1 MDGPRAVRA
10 EEFDSLI
17 ELVNMVFMSSRGR
30 APAMPELYPLLY
42 HPRHAEHMRVM
53 VDGGRVVTHIGVRV
67 WDIVVHGRPVR
78 IGSIG
83 GVATDE
89 AYRGRG
95 LATAVLN
102 DVFAHLRDAG
112 ACVAYISGARG
123 LYLRNQAV
131 RASRLFSATAT
142 AEASGDGAGR
152 GYQVRE
158 FAEDDLD
165 AVIRVHQRE
174 PLRYVRP
181 RDEWAMV
188 ATVGSRQ
195 PGAFW
200 KQRLFGLWSNDGLAA
215 YVAVRV
221 MRDPN
226 ATPVVREYGGS
237 RVAIV
242 EAMPAVVQACGA
254 DALGLSA
261 QCDDAELVRLL
272 SGRGIPC
279 APATHGGTWRVLDF
293 GRLMDSLKPWVQE
306 RSQET
311 DGPEL
316 EWESAGDHG
325 AFVLAGERF
334 EMPDAKTACEVVFGG
349 AGGLDPR
356 VDSAPGALRE
366 ALRRVL
372 PVPAPLSGLN
382 AI

>member
-10 EEFDSLI
+10 EEYDSLV
-17 ELVNMVFMSSRGR
+17 ELVDTVFMTSRGR
-30 APAMPELYPLLY
+30 APAMAELYPLLY

-67 WDIVVHGRPVR
+67 WDIVVHGCRVR
-78 IGSIG
+78 MGSIG

-131 RASRLFSATAT
+131 RVSRLFNATVKADAFT
-142 AEASGDGAGR
+142 DGAGR

-158 FAEDDLD
+158 FAEDELD
-165 AVIRVHQRE
+165 AFIRVHQRE
-174 PLRYVRP
+174 PLRYARP
-181 RDEWAMV
+181 RDEWAIV
-188 ATVGSRQ
+188 ATVESRQ

-200 KQRLFGLWSNDGLAA
+200 KQRLFGLWADDGLAA
-215 YVAVRV
+215 YVAVRI
-221 MRDPN
+221 MSDPN
-226 ATPVVREYGGS
+226 ATPSVREYAGS

-242 EAMPAVVQACGA
+242 EAMPAVVEACGVA
-254 DALGLSA
+254 ELGLSA

-272 SGRGIPC
+272 SGRGITC
-279 APATHGGTWRVLDF
+279 APATHGGTWRMLDF
-293 GRLMDSLKPWVQE
+293 GRLMDSLRPWVHE

-316 EWESAGDHG
+316 EWESSGDHG

-334 EMPDAKTACEVVFGG
+334 ETPDAKTACEIVFGG
-349 AGGLDPR
+349 AEGLDPR
-356 VDSAPGALRE
+356 VESAPGALRGV
-366 ALRRVL
+366 LCRVL